1 MASGGRGSVVLT
13 HKGEVF
19 TWVAAPQAK
28 ATQQQ
33 PAAALTRVDALS
45 PFTVSRVAT
54 SGQVLLA
61 SARVTGSLGLGLGLG
76 LRFAPNRNRNPNPDQ
91 VLLAFVEAAI
101 THVSP
106 GSAPVCG

>member
-1 MASGGRGSVVLT
+1 MGVGVGVGVRVRVAKPKPEPKPEPKPKPLAQVASGGRGSVVLT

-61 SARVTGSLGLGLGLG
+61 SARVR
-76 LRFAPNRNRNPNPDQ
+76 LRLRLRLRLRGCP
-91 VLLAFVEAAI
+91 
-101 THVSP
+101 
-106 GSAPVCG
+106 

>member
-1 MASGGRGSVVLT
+1 MLT

-61 SARVTGSLGLGLGLG
+61 SAR
-76 LRFAPNRNRNPNPDQ
+76 LRVRLRLTLTLR
-91 VLLAFVEAAI
+91 VRLRHRLRLRLR
-101 THVSP
+101 
-106 GSAPVCG
+106 VCP